1 MTIPSGI
8 PGLKRL
14 PYELVS
20 YIVQELDIEDVF
32 NWSLCCKHFQYI
44 IRDDHFCKPV
54 VTVSRAL
61 DLFWVV
67 RGEWRLMLSHQSK
80 VPYSLEARK
89 ASKSGRYSQALRRI
103 AKRREA
109 LSKASPYA
117 MGIVACADSYVFFGG
132 KLCYIIEAR
141 PKRWLRILDIHG
153 STDQELVVD
162 IPKLISEAIPRA
174 TNCRKY
180 KFRVLYQAA
189 GIISCLFSFAIDET
203 ENWLLIIKPQSNQI
217 LETFRLASTARIFV
231 RNNDRFLYFGTH
243 SEEGADGLKKWVL
256 KGYSL
261 TSNSWLPQPRVFM
274 GSLVGFDIGM
284 TVCFEIFG
292 DYFYGVSSK
301 TLNEVDDPEWQSYY
315 YCFRFPLNEP
325 SLSKLEVMGSED
337 SWRRSHS
344 EGPYDDRWGFL
355 SLEMDETTGDI
366 MILECRKEWSKGQS
380 GSQRTYYSTEVTFR
394 ENTTPRVYQRPGVGT
409 ATRRGIGDRAQS
421 DAPVRRRMDQYTH
434 VGDASSNASLLVR
447 SKTHFCAY
455 IRCCHTFIDL
465 IDDTVMD
472 TSGAQRLRLQ
482 TGYRRL
488 KPGAKLMSKE
498 QLLENPWVFSEPSY
512 QFSDQPFDQPLE
524 HPYQPNTRYIWP
536 PEQGSQEPDPSISR
550 VRQLLDVEGYQGCI
564 TATGDERSVIY
575 ATSDGS
581 KGSVQALVF
590 ITFDP
595 AARFEGMTYGGN
607 ILGQQIPFDPHDGVD
622 PDTGK
627 QAKSS
632 EVLQSSP
639 NVSMGAAVRWSGVD
653 TSNNELSLDATW
665 TSSAGRFL
673 PLHRD
678 GSSVESW
685 ACYGNAMHSE
695 IRRKLYFS
703 R

>member
-1 MTIPSGI
+1 MTASSGI
-8 PGLKRL
+8 PGLQRL

-20 YIVQELDIEDVF
+20 YVVQQLDIEDVF
-32 NWSLCCKHFQYI
+32 NWALCCKHFQYI
-44 IRDDHFCKPV
+44 IRDDQFCKPV
-54 VTVSRAL
+54 VTA
-61 DLFWVV
+61 
-67 RGEWRLMLSHQSK
+67 K
-80 VPYSLEARK
+80 VPHTLEAQE
-89 ASKSGRYSQALRRI
+89 ALTTGRYSRALRRI

-117 MGIVACADSYVFFGG
+117 IGIVACADSYVYAGG

-174 TNCRKY
+174 ASCRKY
-180 KFRVLYQAA
+180 RFRVLHQSA
-189 GIISCLFSFAIDET
+189 GIVSCLFSFAIDET
-203 ENWLLIIKPQSNQI
+203 ENWLLIIKPEKSQI

-231 RNNDRFLYFGTH
+231 RNNDKFLYFGTH
-243 SEEGADGLKKWVL
+243 SEEGVDGLKKWVL
-256 KGYSL
+256 KGYDL

-292 DYFYGVSSK
+292 DYFYGVSNK

-315 YCFRFPLNEP
+315 YCFRFPVNEP
-325 SLSKLEVMGSED
+325 EGSKLEVMGSED
-337 SWRRSHS
+337 SWRRAHS

-355 SLEMDETTGDI
+355 SLEIDETTGDI
-366 MILECRKEWSKGQS
+366 IILECRKEWSKGQS

-394 ENTTPRVYQRPGVGT
+394 ENTTQRVYPRLGAGT
-409 ATRRGIGDRAQS
+409 ATRRGIGDRAQPVT
-421 DAPVRRRMDQYTH
+421 PVRRRMDQYTH

-472 TSGAQRLRLQ
+472 ASGAQRLRLQ

-488 KPGAKLMSKE
+488 KPGAKLPSRE
-498 QLLENPWVFSEPSY
+498 QLLESPWAFVESPY
-512 QFSDQPFDQPLE
+512 QSSDQPLDQPLD
-524 HPYQPNTRYIWP
+524 HPYQPNTRYMWP
-536 PEQGSQEPDPSISR
+536 PEQGSRELDR

-564 TATGDERSVIY
+564 IATGDERAVIY

-595 AARFEGMTYGGN
+595 AARFEGMTYGGD
-607 ILGQQIPFDPHDGVD
+607 ILGQQIPSDLHDD
-622 PDTGK
+622 ADLDADK

-639 NVSMGAAVRWSGVD
+639 NVEMGAAVRCSGAD
-653 TSNNELSLDATW
+653 TSSDQSSLDVTRA
-665 TSSAGRFL
+665 SSANRSI
-673 PLHRD
+673 PSHRSA
-678 GSSVESW
+678 GSVESW
-685 ACYGNAMHSE
+685 AYYETAMHLE
-695 IRRKLYFS
+695 IQQKLYFS